1 MKIVFTIGDI
11 TIRGGAERVV
21 VNLANEL
28 SNRGHSIRILSFYKE
43 SENIPYSLNETIE
56 IIFIYE
62 ISEKELM
69 QKYKKN
75 FLKRFYFKN
84 LHKFILNLKIFLNFK
99 DVDVFIA
106 NCFMF
111 FPFLKHKNTKY
122 IKLIHLG
129 FTRYNTRNN
138 LFPLLI
144 ILSNKELNKWSKY
157 HSNIKVIPN
166 FPSFEGN
173 KNTNYKNKVVLSAG
187 RLTKQKGFSRLIDIW
202 SEIKKDENN
211 TWKLIILGDGEEREN
226 LESKIKQLNLDS
238 IILEPFNVDIES
250 KYLSASIY
258 ALSSFYEGFGMVLL
272 EASNYGLSLIS
283 FDINTG
289 PSDIIEN
296 GVNGYLIEDN
306 DLENYASKLK
316 ELMENEDKRRV
327 MGEKA
332 KEISEIKF
340 GKEKIMNEWM
350 KVLEG

>member
-1 MKIVFTIGDI
+1 MKIIITLRDI
-11 TIRGGAERVV
+11 TENGGGERVIT
-21 VNLANEL
+21 NLANAFQERGYSVRIISFFKGSERNTYEL
-28 SNRGHSIRILSFYKE
+28 NPNIKIIYLSKGPQNSSNKIRKFFNKTLYRFYLSFK
-43 SENIPYSLNETIE
+43 T
-56 IIFIYE
+56 IFIIRKLNPKAL
-62 ISEKELM
+62 ISNDGTFLPFI
-69 QKYKKN
+69 KN
-75 FLKRFYFKN
+75 
-84 LHKFILNLKIFLNFK
+84 
-99 DVDVFIA
+99 
-106 NCFMF
+106 
-111 FPFLKHKNTKY
+111 KNTKY
-122 IKLIHLG
+122 MRIWHLVAPSKNR
-129 FTRYNTRNN
+129 FSIT

-173 KNTNYKNKVVLSAG
+173 KTTNYKNKIVLSAG
-187 RLTKQKGFSRLIDIW
+187 RLTKEKGFSRLIDIW
-202 SEIKKDENN
+202 GKIKKDKSN
-211 TWKLIILGDGEEREN
+211 TWKLIILGDGEEREA

-250 KYLSASIY
+250 KYLNASIY
-258 ALSSFYEGFGMVLL
+258 ALSSFYEGMPLVLL

-316 ELMENEDKRRV
+316 ELMESEDKRRA

-340 GKEKIMNEWM
+340 GKEKIINEWM
-350 KVLEG
+350 KILEG